1 MANKNDE
8 TIENVNTETGEL
20 PENVDTPNVN
30 TETGELPE
38 NGITSSVTGNGFE
51 PQQYITFDRHIMANR
66 VRMFNARNS
75 ATSLKNLGDTP
86 IDIVDVMTQIG
97 TRTRSGKPCQN
108 TYIFAADGQ
117 VYFTQSNGLGKTI
130 NELVN
135 MVGGD
140 FKTNTTNGYVK
151 VQIKETSLSGDRSYK
166 QFQLLEA

>member
-1 MANKNDE
+1 MADKNNE
-8 TIENVNTETGEL
+8 NVENVNTETGEL
-20 PENVDTPNVN
+20 TENVTTPNV
-30 TETGELPE
+30 TGK
-38 NGITSSVTGNGFE
+38 GFE
-51 PQQYITFDRHIMANR
+51 PQQYITFDPHIPANR

-97 TRTRSGKPCQN
+97 VRTRSGNPCQN
-108 TYIFAADGQ
+108 TYIFTADGQ

-130 NELVN
+130 NELVD
-135 MVGGD
+135 MVESD

-151 VQIKETSLSGDRSYK
+151 VQIKETQLSEDRSYK

>member
-1 MANKNDE
+1 MANENNE

-20 PENVDTPNVN
+20 TENTATPNV
-30 TETGELPE
+30 
-38 NGITSSVTGNGFE
+38 TGNRFD
-51 PQQYITFDRHIMANR
+51 PQQYITFDAHVPANR

-97 TRTRSGKPCQN
+97 MRTRSGNPCQN
-108 TYIFAADGQ
+108 TYIFTADGQ

-130 NELVN
+130 NELVD
-135 MVGGD
+135 MVEGD
-140 FKTNTTNGYVK
+140 FKNNTTNGYVK

>member
-1 MANKNDE
+1 MADKNN
-8 TIENVNTETGEL
+8 ENVIIEGVEL
-20 PENVDTPNVN
+20 PENVTTPN
-30 TETGELPE
+30 
-38 NGITSSVTGNGFE
+38 VTGNGFE
-51 PQQYITFDRHIMANR
+51 PQQYITFDPQIPANR

-97 TRTRSGKPCQN
+97 VRTRSGNPCQN
-108 TYIFAADGQ
+108 TYIFTADEQ

-130 NELVN
+130 NELVD
-135 MVGGD
+135 MVEGD

-151 VQIKETSLSGDRSYK
+151 VQIKETALSGDRSYK

>member
-1 MANKNDE
+1 MVNENNE
-8 TIENVNTETGEL
+8 TIENVNPETGEL
-20 PENVDTPNVN
+20 AENTATPNV
-30 TETGELPE
+30 
-38 NGITSSVTGNGFE
+38 TGNRFE
-51 PQQYITFDRHIMANR
+51 PQQYITFEPHVPANR

-86 IDIVDVMTQIG
+86 IDIVDVMTEIG
-97 TRTRSGKPCQN
+97 VRTRSGNPCQN
-108 TYIFAADGQ
+108 TYIFTADGQ

-130 NELVN
+130 NELVE
-135 MVGGD
+135 MVEGD

>member
-1 MANKNDE
+1 MANKNN
-8 TIENVNTETGEL
+8 ENVIIEAVEAVEAVEPAG
-20 PENVDTPNVN
+20 NVFKPKKY
-30 TETGELPE
+30 
-38 NGITSSVTGNGFE
+38 S
-51 PQQYITFDRHIMANR
+51 TFDPHIPANR

-86 IDIVDVMTQIG
+86 IDIVDVMAQIG
-97 TRTRSGKPCQN
+97 VRARSGNPCQN

-130 NELVN
+130 NEVVD
-135 MVGGD
+135 MVSGD

-151 VQIKETSLSGDRSYK
+151 AQIKEMSLSGGRSYK

>member
-1 MANKNDE
+1 MANENNE
-8 TIENVNTETGEL
+8 TVENVNPETGEL
-20 PENVDTPNVN
+20 TENTATPNVTRN
-30 TETGELPE
+30 R
-38 NGITSSVTGNGFE
+38 FE
-51 PQQYITFDRHIMANR
+51 PQQYITFEPHVPANR

-86 IDIVDVMTQIG
+86 IDIVDVMTEIG
-97 TRTRSGKPCQN
+97 VRTRSGNPCQN
-108 TYIFAADGQ
+108 TYIFTADGQ

-130 NELVN
+130 NELVD
-135 MVGGD
+135 MVEGD

>member
-1 MANKNDE
+1 MADKNN
-8 TIENVNTETGEL
+8 ENVIIEAVEPTENATA
-20 PENVDTPNVN
+20 
-30 TETGELPE
+30 
-38 NGITSSVTGNGFE
+38 SSVTRNDFK
-51 PQQYITFDRHIMANR
+51 PKKYITFDPLIPANR

-97 TRTRSGKPCQN
+97 VRARSGNPCQN

-130 NELVN
+130 NEVVD
-135 MVGGD
+135 MVSGD

-151 VQIKETSLSGDRSYK
+151 AQIKETPLSGGRSYK

>member
-1 MANKNDE
+1 MADKNNE
-8 TIENVNTETGEL
+8 NVENVNTETGEL
-20 PENVDTPNVN
+20 TENATKPNV
-30 TETGELPE
+30 TGK
-38 NGITSSVTGNGFE
+38 GFE
-51 PQQYITFDRHIMANR
+51 PQQYITFDPHIPANR

-97 TRTRSGKPCQN
+97 VRTRSGNPCQN
-108 TYIFAADGQ
+108 TYIFTADGQ

-130 NELVN
+130 NELVD
-135 MVGGD
+135 MVEGD
-140 FKTNTTNGYVK
+140 FKANTTNGYVK

>member
-1 MANKNDE
+1 MTNKNNE

-20 PENVDTPNVN
+20 PENAAAP
-30 TETGELPE
+30 
-38 NGITSSVTGNGFE
+38 SVTGNGFE
-51 PQQYITFDRHIMANR
+51 PQQYITFDPLVPANR
-66 VRMFNARNS
+66 VRMFNACNS

-97 TRTRSGKPCQN
+97 VRTRSGNPCQN
-108 TYIFAADGQ
+108 TYIFAVDGQ

-130 NELVN
+130 NELVD
-135 MVGGD
+135 MVEGD

>member
-1 MANKNDE
+1 MVDKNNE
-8 TIENVNTETGEL
+8 NTIIEAS
-20 PENVDTPNVN
+20 DT
-30 TETGELPE
+30 PE
-38 NGITSSVTGNGFE
+38 NGAASSVTGNGFK
-51 PQQYITFDRHIMANR
+51 PRKYVTFDPLIPANR

-97 TRTRSGKPCQN
+97 VRTRSGNPCQN
-108 TYIFAADGQ
+108 TYIFTADGQ

-130 NELVN
+130 NEVVD
-135 MVGGD
+135 MVSGD

-151 VQIKETSLSGDRSYK
+151 VQIKETPLSGGRSYK

>member
-20 PENVDTPNVN
+20 SENAA
-30 TETGELPE
+30 
-38 NGITSSVTGNGFE
+38 TSNVTGNGFE
-51 PQQYITFDRHIMANR
+51 PQQYLTFDRRIPANR

-75 ATSLKNLGDTP
+75 ATSLNNLGDTP

-97 TRTRSGKPCQN
+97 TRTRSGNPCQN

-130 NELVN
+130 NELVD

-140 FKTNTTNGYVK
+140 FKANTTNGYVK
-151 VQIKETSLSGDRSYK
+151 VQIKETSLSGNRSYK

>member
-1 MANKNDE
+1 MADKNN
-8 TIENVNTETGEL
+8 ENVIIEAVET
-20 PENVDTPNVN
+20 PENATA
-30 TETGELPE
+30 
-38 NGITSSVTGNGFE
+38 SSVTENGFE
-51 PQQYITFDRHIMANR
+51 PRKYVTFDPLIPANR

-97 TRTRSGKPCQN
+97 VRTRSGNPCQN
-108 TYIFAADGQ
+108 TYIFTADGQ

-130 NELVN
+130 NEVVD
-135 MVGGD
+135 MVSGD

-151 VQIKETSLSGDRSYK
+151 AQIKETSLSGGRSYK

>member
-1 MANKNDE
+1 MANKNNE

-20 PENVDTPNVN
+20 PENAATPN
-30 TETGELPE
+30 
-38 NGITSSVTGNGFE
+38 VTGNGFE
-51 PQQYITFDRHIMANR
+51 PQEYLTFDRRIPANR

-86 IDIVDVMTQIG
+86 IDIVDVMAQIG
-97 TRTRSGKPCQN
+97 TRARSGNPCQN

-130 NELVN
+130 NELVD

-151 VQIKETSLSGDRSYK
+151 AKIKETSLSGNRSYK

>member
-1 MANKNDE
+1 MANENNE

-20 PENVDTPNVN
+20 SENATTPRVA
-30 TETGELPE
+30 
-38 NGITSSVTGNGFE
+38 GNGFE
-51 PQQYITFDRHIMANR
+51 PQQYITFDSHIPANR

-75 ATSLKNLGDTP
+75 AMSLKNLGDTP
-86 IDIVDVMTQIG
+86 IDIVDVMAQIG
-97 TRTRSGKPCQN
+97 VRTRSGNPCQN

-117 VYFTQSNGLGKTI
+117 VYFTQSNGLGRTI
-130 NELVN
+130 NELVD
-135 MVGGD
+135 MVEGD

>member
-1 MANKNDE
+1 MADKNN
-8 TIENVNTETGEL
+8 ENVIIEAVEPTEQATA
-20 PENVDTPNVN
+20 
-30 TETGELPE
+30 
-38 NGITSSVTGNGFE
+38 SRVTKNNFK
-51 PQQYITFDRHIMANR
+51 PKKYITFDPLIPANR

-97 TRTRSGKPCQN
+97 MRTRSGNPCQN
-108 TYIFAADGQ
+108 TYIFTADGQ

-130 NELVN
+130 NELVD
-135 MVGGD
+135 MVEGD

-151 VQIKETSLSGDRSYK
+151 VQIKETSLSEDRSYK